1 MRIRLLAYGTVSI
14 AFLRRRAGILPSIVL
29 LGACAG
35 AVLAQAPQ
43 LLGCYRTW
51 HGHVVCIR
59 ALESPDSWRYTD
71 YQTGESH
78 QLYASGHATYQSS
91 DAWTGQAPAKL
102 HYRFTTAGNGRV
114 TRLTMQRDGA
124 KPTSANRIT
133 TRERTA
139 YFQNGDL
146 RLYGK
151 LVLPAA
157 GSAPLPVVVMVQG
170 SDSIPVVQDADFP
183 YLIAANGMGA
193 FVYDKRGSGKSQGQ
207 YTQLFPALAGDAIAA
222 VHWLQA
228 QSSEVDTSR
237 IGLAGFSQGGWIA
250 PLAASRE
257 PAIKFVLVGYGLAA
271 SIAEEDSVGA
281 PAMVRSLGFDSTAV
295 RQFEELNAAIHFT
308 AERGFNDGWPALEA
322 RFAQYSQAKWF
333 AAMKGTPTWSGWL
346 IEHGLDQGKVA
357 GPVMFTT
364 VMDAFY
370 DPMPVLR
377 QLTIP
382 SLWLIGGDDLQAPP
396 EPTLSRLTRLRNA
409 GKPITTIVFPHTEH
423 GIRLF
428 TQGPHGRVTRAYAP
442 DYFPTVIQWLRAQ
455 TLSR

>member
-1 MRIRLLAYGTVSI
+1 MHLHPLAHAVSI
-14 AFLRRRAGILPSIVL
+14 ADWRSRVL
-29 LGACAG
+29 LLRSVVLLVACAAG
-35 AVLAQAPQ
+35 VSAQAAP
-43 LLGCYRTW
+43 LLGCYRTS
-51 HGHVVCIR
+51 HGHIVCIR
-59 ALESPDSWRYTD
+59 ALESPDSWRITD

-78 QLYASGHATYQSS
+78 QLYHSSTATYQSS
-91 DAWTGQAPAKL
+91 EAWSGEAPATL
-102 HYRFTTAGNGRV
+102 HYRFTTASDCQV
-114 TRLTMQRDGA
+114 TRLSIQRDGA
-124 KPTSANRIT
+124 KPISAHRIEA
-133 TRERTA
+133 RERTA

-157 GSAPLPVVVMVQG
+157 GPAPFPVVVMVQG
-170 SDSIPVVQDADFP
+170 SDSTPVVQDADFP

-207 YTQLFPALAGDAIAA
+207 YTQLFPALAGDAVAA
-222 VHWLQA
+222 VHWLKA

-281 PAMVRSLGFDSTAV
+281 PAMVRSLGFDSAAV

-308 AERGFNDGWPALEA
+308 AQRGFKDGWPALEA
-322 RFAQYSQAKWF
+322 RFAQYSQTGWF

-346 IEHGLDQGKVA
+346 IENGLEKGKVV
-357 GPVMFTT
+357 GPMMFTT
-364 VMDAFY
+364 FMDAFY
-370 DPMPVLR
+370 DPMPVLQ

-396 EPTLSRLTRLRNA
+396 EPTLSRLTQLRGA

-428 TQGPHGRVTRAYAP
+428 TQTSHGRVTRAYAP

-455 TLSR
+455 TRSR